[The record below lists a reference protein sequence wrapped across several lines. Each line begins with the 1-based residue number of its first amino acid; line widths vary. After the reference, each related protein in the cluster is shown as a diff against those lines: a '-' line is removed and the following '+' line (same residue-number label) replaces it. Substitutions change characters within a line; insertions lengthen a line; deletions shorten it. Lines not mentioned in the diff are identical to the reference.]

1 MAEDA
6 VRNKIFEYKAVS
18 KRPFSALSA
27 VVYGVCSSTDIEQ
40 MPGICVD
47 FGA

>member
-18 KRPFSALSA
+18 AFARSTSTPIVSANIVAQLSRRA
-27 VVYGVCSSTDIEQ
+27 GD
-40 MPGICVD
+40 M
-47 FGA
+47 ALL